1 MGGIL
6 MKLWKK
12 SFNQHLILL
21 CFFIFFSFLTSFAS
35 KNVLVYTPYTQVFVS
50 PGESVDYTID
60 VINNGE
66 SFFNQEIT
74 IHGIPRNWNYILRLD
89 GYKVGRIA
97 VLPKEK
103 KSLSLKVEVPFQVNK
118 GTYAFRVAAGDSA
131 SLTLRITVTEK
142 GSSETEFTTDQANM
156 QGNATSNFSF
166 RTTLKNRTAEKQ
178 HYALIADAP
187 RGWTVTF
194 NADYKQVTSIEM
206 EPNTTKDI
214 TIDIKPTA
222 KVKSGTYKIP
232 VHAMTGSTSA
242 DLELEVV
249 ITGNYAIE
257 LTTPTGLV
265 STNITAGKEKKV
277 TLVVKNTG
285 SADLSGIEMKAT
297 TPSKWEVTFEPSKI
311 DKLLPGEQA
320 TVNATLHA
328 DKKAIPGDY
337 IVNINASTPEATADI
352 SFRVMVKTSMVW
364 GWIGIIIIL
373 AALGG
378 VFYLFR
384 KFGRR

>member
-1 MGGIL
+1 M
-6 MKLWKK
+6 
-12 SFNQHLILL
+12 
-21 CFFIFFSFLTSFAS
+21 
-35 KNVLVYTPYTQVFVS
+35 LVYTPYTQVFVS

-60 VINNGE
+60 IINNGE
-66 SFFNQEIT
+66 SIFNQEIN
-74 IHGIPRNWNYILRLD
+74 INGIPRNWNYILRLD

-194 NADYKQVTSIEM
+194 NADYKQVTSVEM

-214 TIDIKPTA
+214 TIDIKPNA

-232 VHAMTGSTSA
+232 VRAVTGSTSA